1 VTLTQRTSPSG
12 STVHGLCT
20 KFLSS
25 LSLGETCRVFVR
37 ESLFK
42 LPPSLRTPVIMI
54 GPGSGIAPMRALL
67 QEREFRAK
75 ADNLPLQEVTNVLFF
90 GCKSRKLDF
99 LYEEEL
105 IAALD
110 RHALTSLRL
119 AFSRES
125 EEKVYVQHLMRQPE
139 PAEEIARLL
148 DAGAHIFVCGGT
160 EMGAAVAESFASILA
175 SHKGESS
182 LLSLFSLSLS
192 PSFPLTLSLSPCLI
206 LSHSHSLSG
215 VSLEEAQAMVKEA
228 QRVKSYKQELWSV

>member
-1 VTLTQRTSPSG
+1 
-12 STVHGLCT
+12 
-20 KFLSS
+20 
-25 LSLGETCRVFVR
+25 
-37 ESLFK
+37 
-42 LPPSLRTPVIMI
+42 MI

-192 PSFPLTLSLSPCLI
+192 PLLPSHSLCLPVSFSLTLTLSQVCLW
-206 LSHSHSLSG
+206 
-215 VSLEEAQAMVKEA
+215 K
-228 QRVKSYKQELWSV
+228 RRRPWSRKRRE